1 MKTSQE
7 HLFEIRDRVW
17 AQVYASKFLE
27 LESQMRYSEA
37 AKDAEALANE
47 AVENI
52 DFPVHLHET
61 ASVVAAWQQGQQSRR
76 SDAK

>member
-17 AQVYASKFLE
+17 AQVYAAKFVE
-27 LESQMRYSEA
+27 LEPRLSYAEA
-37 AKDAEALANE
+37 ATEAMMLADK

-61 ASVVAAWQQGQQSRR
+61 ASVVAAWQQAQQSRR